1 MEGVIKIHFGAEI
14 DCERIS
20 ATIDG
25 YAHTAQV
32 GEPIEVPFNDCDQKI
47 MFDFQSIGGKEVE
60 VLEFVEKNGKKGSD
74 LWINDDLKVAM
85 NWELD
90 TTVTE
95 AQFFKTKLMQNH
107 FGIKEQNQEL
117 KEEIEKLKH
126 KLDKKK

>member
-1 MEGVIKIHFGAEI
+1 
-14 DCERIS
+14 
-20 ATIDG
+20 
-25 YAHTAQV
+25 
-32 GEPIEVPFNDCDQKI
+32 

-95 AQFFKTKLMQNH
+95 A
-107 FGIKEQNQEL
+107 
-117 KEEIEKLKH
+117 
-126 KLDKKK
+126 

>member
-1 MEGVIKIHFGAEI
+1 
-14 DCERIS
+14 
-20 ATIDG
+20 
-25 YAHTAQV
+25 
-32 GEPIEVPFNDCDQKI
+32 